1 MTAPFMK
8 ELQEISPENPV
19 SGAEALVRAIISE
32 DTDTVFGYP
41 GGQILPVYD
50 ALYDFTDRLHHILVR
65 HEQGAIHAAQGF
77 ARATGRVGVVIVTSG
92 PGAANVVTGLSDAMM
107 DSTPLVVITG
117 QVGAQYLGSDAFQ
130 ETDVIGITQP
140 ITKWSLQ
147 VRRAEDIN
155 AAVARA
161 FFIARSGRPGPVV
174 LDIARDAQI
183 GIVDCPYRKINFIR
197 SYDPSPVLNRSQIER
212 AAAIIRDAKRPL
224 LLAGQGVAIS
234 NAEDALLRFVEK
246 ASLPVAN
253 TLLGLSTIPS
263 DHPLYKGMLGMHGNV
278 GPNFNTNRADVII
291 GVGMRFDDRVTG
303 LASGYAPD
311 ASIIHIDID
320 PSEFDKVVASTV
332 AVHADAREALEALA
346 EAVGPRSNEEEW
358 LESFDRCA
366 EIEDREVLGAEL
378 RRSGDAPMTMGEVV
392 AAISEAT
399 GHKAIAVTDVGQNQ
413 MMASR
418 YFRFTSPRSFISSGG
433 LGTMG
438 FGLPAAIGAKIG
450 RPDRTVI
457 CFLGDGGFQ
466 MTMQELGTIMEYGI
480 GVKIVIMNNNFLGNV
495 RQWQNLFYHRRFS
508 QTPLLNPDFNMLA
521 SAYGISSLD
530 VRSRS
535 ELSGAI
541 ETMLAD
547 DRAFLLNVDIDPTD
561 MVFPMTPAG
570 KTVDTIMLSPDICF
584 TSEMIEKK

>member
-1 MTAPFMK
+1 MK

-19 SGAEALVRAIISE
+19 SGAEALVRAIIAE

-183 GIVDCPYRKINFIR
+183 GIVDRPYRKINFIR
-197 SYDPSPVLNRSQIER
+197 SYDPSPVLNQSQIER

-346 EAVGPRSNEEEW
+346 VAVGPRSNEEGW

-438 FGLPAAIGAKIG
+438 FGLPAAIGTKIG

-535 ELSGAI
+535 ELPGAI
-541 ETMLAD
+541 KAMLAD

>member
-1 MTAPFMK
+1 MK

-183 GIVDCPYRKINFIR
+183 GIVDRPYRKINFIR

-212 AAAIIRDAKRPL
+212 AAAIIRNAKRPL

-346 EAVGPRSNEEEW
+346 EAVGPRSNEEGW

-521 SAYGISSLD
+521 SAYGISSID
-530 VRSRS
+530 VRSRT
-535 ELSGAI
+535 ELPGAI
-541 ETMLAD
+541 KAMLAD

>member
-1 MTAPFMK
+1 MK

-19 SGAEALVRAIISE
+19 SGAEALVRAIIAE

-155 AAVARA
+155 AAVSRS

-183 GIVDCPYRKINFIR
+183 GIVDRPYRKINFIR
-197 SYDPSPVLNRSQIER
+197 SYDPSPVLNQSQIER

-346 EAVGPRSNEEEW
+346 EAVGPRSNEEGW

-438 FGLPAAIGAKIG
+438 FGLPAAIGTKIG

-535 ELSGAI
+535 ELPGAI
-541 ETMLAD
+541 KAMLAD

>member
-1 MTAPFMK
+1 MK

-19 SGAEALVRAIISE
+19 SGAEALVRAIIAE

-161 FFIARSGRPGPVV
+161 FFIASSGRPGPVV

-183 GIVDCPYRKINFIR
+183 GIVDRPYRKINFIR

-346 EAVGPRSNEEEW
+346 EAVGPRSNEEGW

>member
-1 MTAPFMK
+1 MK
-8 ELQEISPENPV
+8 ETLEISPENPV
-19 SGAEALVRAIISE
+19 NGAEALVRAIIAE
-32 DTDTVFGYP
+32 GTDTVFGYP

-50 ALYDFTDRLHHILVR
+50 ALYDYTDTLHHILVR

-77 ARATGRVGVVIVTSG
+77 ARATGRPGVVIVTSG

-161 FFIARSGRPGPVV
+161 FYIARSGRPGPVV

-183 GIVDCPYRKINFIR
+183 GIVDRPYRPMNFIR
-197 SYDPSPVLNRSQIER
+197 SYDPVPLVDMDKIE
-212 AAAIIRDAKRPL
+212 AAAKLINEAQRPL
-224 LLAGQGVAIS
+224 FLIGQGVIIS
-234 NAEDALLRFVEK
+234 GAEK
-246 ASLPVAN
+246 ALISAAEKSSVPVAS
-253 TLLGLSTIPS
+253 TLLGLSAMPS
-263 DHPLYKGMLGMHGNV
+263 THPLYKGMLGMHGNV
-278 GPNFNTNRADVII
+278 GPNYNTNRADVIVGI
-291 GVGMRFDDRVTG
+291 GMRFDDRVTG

-311 ASIIHIDID
+311 AKIVHIDID
-320 PSEFDKVVASTV
+320 ISEFDKVIATDVAI
-332 AVHADAREALEALA
+332 HADAREALQALIPLLH
-346 EAVGPRSNEEEW
+346 ENEDRREW
-358 LESFDRCA
+358 IESFDRCA
-366 EIEDREVLGAEL
+366 EIEDREVLEAEL
-378 RRSGDAPMTMGEVV
+378 RRCGDAPLTMGEVV
-392 AAISEAT
+392 DAISTAT
-399 GHKAIAVTDVGQNQ
+399 GHDAIAVTDVGQNQ

-418 YFRFTSPRSFISSGG
+418 YFKFTTSRSFISSGG

-438 FGLPAAIGAKIG
+438 FGLPAAMGAKIG
-450 RPDRTVI
+450 CPHRTVV

-466 MTMQELGTIMEYGI
+466 MTLQELGTIMEYNI
-480 GVKIVIMNNNFLGNV
+480 GVKIVVMNNNFLGNV

-521 SAYGISSLD
+521 AAYGIPSLE
-530 VRSRS
+530 VRTRE
-535 ELSGAI
+535 ELPAAI
-541 ETMLAD
+541 DAMLAHD
-547 DRAFLLNVDIDPTD
+547 GAYLLNVDIDPTD

-570 KTVDTIMLSPDICF
+570 KTVDTIMLSPALCF
-584 TSEMIEKK
+584 TSEMLEKK